1 MQPPLGIR
9 CGNGRWKSAGTVCSG
24 ASTERRPVGSD
35 EASMSATSASQSK
48 YAGIA
53 DRSLEAAEALLSHR
67 FARRD
72 LLAEALTH
80 RSAVKIM
87 HGQTG
92 QSLPRGAGSNERLE
106 FVGDRVLGLVVAE
119 WLVERFPLEQE
130 GELGR
135 RLAHL
140 VSQPVLAGIAEQSGL
155 PQILS
160 VAPGEAKAGVR
171 KLATV
176 LSDAMEALIG
186 ALYLDA
192 GLDPARQFIRRHWE
206 PVMQRQTEP
215 PKDAKTALQEWAQ
228 GLGLHLPTY
237 RLARREGPPHN
248 PVFWVEVLVGD
259 HVGQGQAGSK
269 RAAEQLA
276 AQDLLGRIRD
286 KTGPDR
292 DRNG

>member
-1 MQPPLGIR
+1 
-9 CGNGRWKSAGTVCSG
+9 
-24 ASTERRPVGSD
+24 
-35 EASMSATSASQSK
+35 MSATSASQSK